1 MAFVPLGTIELT
13 RLFENRFLA
22 RSRFAIFL
30 LLATSLVFFAIGVLT
45 AIDVRGAGTMIA
57 YRIENVVVILVGF
70 CLEWSRYAVANPF
83 FCKDSLSMR

>member
-45 AIDVRGAGTMIA
+45 AIDVRGAGTIIA
-57 YRIENVVVILVGF
+57 YRIENVVIMVGF
-70 CLEWSRYAVANPF
+70 CLEWSR
-83 FCKDSLSMR
+83 